1 VSRQRRPRSPLWSI
15 TDAVVWVVAVLL
27 LVVTLLGAA
36 HAFVDVV
43 TR

>member
-1 VSRQRRPRSPLWSI
+1 VNRRRRSPLWQLS
-15 TDAVVWVVAVLL
+15 DAVVWVVAVLL
-27 LVVTLLGAA
+27 LVVTVLGAV